1 MEKPLRIPPQMSIY
15 ADQHN
20 ILHLVQS
27 MVSSLAVDQ
36 PDDPIAYLL
45 LLLRDSSVHG
55 EEDTQDG
62 AASRLFLS
70 LSLSLSLTLPCLVSV
85 PRVLLLG
92 PPAAGKHTLAQKLCA
107 DLRAVHVTLKC
118 LLDDQ
123 SETSEQAR
131 QYTLKQQEVPDELL
145 VQLIQE
151 RLKQT
156 DCFNQGWV
164 LDGLPQTRLQARNL
178 QQGGVIPKHV
188 VILEAPEDVLME
200 RHQGRLLDPLTG
212 DVYHQTFIRPA
223 DDEVQQRLE
232 AKADASESQL
242 MADLQRYRCEV
253 TGISSAYCHI
263 LKTVNSDQ
271 PPLHIYQQVLAFVRT
286 QRCTRTPRVLLLG
299 PPGSGKT
306 HQAKLLTD
314 KYKMVDICWTD
325 LLGWAEADQSAIGE
339 EVRSH
344 LHAAQPV
351 PESVT
356 LQVLQERLSRV
367 DCSSKG
373 WILHHLPSEPQH
385 TKHLQQSLNS
395 PNRVFFLELT
405 DDLCLERLTLRST
418 DPVTGLSFH
427 AVTRPPPDPEVQ
439 DRLQSR
445 SEDSPDNVTHTLGVY
460 RTHTAGLQCVFPEGL
475 HVDADQDPQ
484 CVFEALEKHLTIE

>member
-1 MEKPLRIPPQMSIY
+1 MTTTTASWQQQRREDISLRKRDTSSVAMEKPLRIPPQMSIY

-36 PDDPIAYLL
+36 PDDPLAYLL
-45 LLLRDSSVHG
+45 LLLRDSSVH
-55 EEDTQDG
+55 
-62 AASRLFLS
+62 
-70 LSLSLSLTLPCLVSV
+70 V

-107 DLRAVHVTLKC
+107 HLRAVHVTLEA
-118 LLDDQ
+118 LLEDQ
-123 SETSEQAR
+123 SETSKQAR
-131 QYTLKQQEVPDELL
+131 QYTFKQQEVPDELL
-145 VQLIQE
+145 VRLIQE

-200 RHQGRLLDPLTG
+200 RHRGRLLDPLTG
-212 DVYHQTFIRPA
+212 DVYHETFIRPT
-223 DDEVQQRLE
+223 DGEVQQRLE
-232 AKADASESQL
+232 PKVDATESQL

-253 TGISSAYCHI
+253 TGISSAYSHI
-263 LKTVNSDQ
+263 LKTISSDQ
-271 PPLHIYQQVLAFVRT
+271 PPLDIYQQVLAFVRT

-314 KYKMVDICWTD
+314 KYKMVDI
-325 LLGWAEADQSAIGE
+325 
-339 EVRSH
+339 
-344 LHAAQPV
+344 

-385 TKHLQQSLNS
+385 AKHLQQSLNS
-395 PNRVFFLELT
+395 PNRVFYLELT
-405 DDLCLERLTLRST
+405 DDLCVERLTLRST

-445 SEDSPDNVTHTLGVY
+445 TEDSPDNVTHTLGVY
-460 RTHTAGLQCVFPEGL
+460 RTHTAGLQCVFPEGV